1 MNAVG
6 TPEIR
11 IVDDA
16 AAVAHAGATEFA
28 RHCRRSVAEH
38 GTCSVALAGGT
49 TPAGMYALL
58 ATAAALRDAVPWQQ
72 LHFFWGDERHVPPDH
87 PDSNYRMA
95 REALLSRVPVA
106 ADHVHRIAGENPDA
120 ARAAQD
126 YERTLR
132 AFFGVPPGAF
142 PRLDLVLLGL
152 GSDGHTASLF
162 PGTPALAERERL
174 AVSNPVA
181 RLHADRITLTVPV
194 LNHAARVVFVVSGR
208 DKAAALRAVLEGA
221 HLPERYPAQLIAPVC
236 GSLAWIVDRDAAH
249 LLGRRGTA

>member
-1 MNAVG
+1 MK
-6 TPEIR
+6 PEIL

-16 AAVAHAGATEFA
+16 AAVAHAAAADFA

-38 GTCSVALAGGT
+38 SACSVALAGGS

-58 ATAAALRDAVPWQQ
+58 ATNAALRDAVPWEH

-95 REALLSRVPVA
+95 HQAMLSRVPVA
-106 ADHVHRIAGENPDA
+106 ENRVHRIAGENPDA
-120 ARAAQD
+120 QRAAED
-126 YERTLR
+126 YEQTLR
-132 AFFGVPPGAF
+132 AYFALPAGVF

-162 PGTPALAERERL
+162 PATPALAEGERL
-174 AVSNPVA
+174 VVANPVA

-208 DKAAALRAVLEGA
+208 DKAAALQAVLEGA
-221 HLPERYPAQLIAPVC
+221 HLPERYPAQLIAPVS

-249 LLGRRGTA
+249 LLGEAERCLT